1 MNTITAI
8 AYWLIQED
16 LGEPVAITCM
26 VHNELMTG
34 NQVSYFNAVL
44 NDTVVSYQQ
53 KAAVWQTLIFYIHRI
68 KASKNL
74 IKTHIDIRTISN
86 K

>member
-34 NQVSYFNAVL
+34 N
-44 NDTVVSYQQ
+44 
-53 KAAVWQTLIFYIHRI
+53 
-68 KASKNL
+68 
-74 IKTHIDIRTISN
+74 
-86 K
+86 